1 MRFLVDNPLSPQ
13 VADGL
18 RQAGHDVAH
27 VRDYGMRAAT
37 DLEIFT
43 RAASEDR
50 VVVSADSDFG
60 TLLALRNEAK
70 PSVILIRSAGQRR
83 PSEQVALILTNL
95 PVIEQALLSGSIVT
109 FKGDRIRIRSLPIN
123 A

>member
-1 MRFLVDNPLSPQ
+1 
-13 VADGL
+13 
-18 RQAGHDVAH
+18 
-27 VRDYGMRAAT
+27 MRAAT